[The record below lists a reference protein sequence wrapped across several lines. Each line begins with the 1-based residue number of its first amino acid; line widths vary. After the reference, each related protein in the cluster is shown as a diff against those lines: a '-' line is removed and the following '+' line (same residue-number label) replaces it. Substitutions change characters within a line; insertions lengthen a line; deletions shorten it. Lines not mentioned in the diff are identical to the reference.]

1 MRLSV
6 QGVGDVQRTDINLR
20 DDPDVEGD
28 AEEDGDD
35 LIDLLSDEVEVD
47 ADEFATL
54 VRTDFV
60 AKAFKALSADAQ
72 RGGGTLTRVDVNRTY
87 LRRKLSIAECLEIE
101 TLLASAGHEI
111 IEEDDDP
118 PIRDGTFAANARRKS
133 RYLTE
138 AEERELGRRIQL
150 ALQLPEDT
158 RGVDFHQE
166 LTRDFR
172 RELTRLS
179 GMFRFGGGGQG
190 PTFPLR
196 GFGFMR

>member
-1 MRLSV
+1 M
-6 QGVGDVQRTDINLR
+6 QRTDINLR